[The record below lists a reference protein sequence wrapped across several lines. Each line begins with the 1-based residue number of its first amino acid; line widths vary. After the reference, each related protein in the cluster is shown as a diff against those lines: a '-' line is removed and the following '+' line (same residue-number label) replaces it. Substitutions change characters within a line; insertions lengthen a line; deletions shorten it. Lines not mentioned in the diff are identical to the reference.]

1 MYLEEC
7 QTVYLNVYLQGQ
19 EWIYCCLCPLHIVLL
34 SDEYQQTTHARWLVG
49 WLVDWLNEV

>member
-34 SDEYQQTTHARWLVG
+34 SDEYQQTTHARWMVG